1 MQIIVVFLPSLF
13 QHVFLLFVWCF
24 LCGLFIMFQIFCTFR
39 ISNLVALMI
48 RYTLYHLEH
57 TYLFEH
63 NDDHTISLAS
73 INLTM
78 SDMMAIFLPPT
89 CPIIILTCHLILGRI
104 YVKTT
109 GDNYIMSVNSS
120 LDLEHMLGKSNMI
133 YIGNYFKL
141 KKIIC
146 IHINN
151 HIYNA
156 NF

>member
-1 MQIIVVFLPSLF
+1 MMADILLWCQSCPNRNVVSQL
-13 QHVFLLFVWCF
+13 
-24 LCGLFIMFQIFCTFR
+24 
-39 ISNLVALMI
+39 ND
-48 RYTLYHLEH
+48 YT
-57 TYLFEH
+57 
-63 NDDHTISLAS
+63 
-73 INLTM
+73 
-78 SDMMAIFLPPT
+78 DMMAIFLPPT

-120 LDLEHMLGKSNMI
+120 VDLEHMLGKSNMI

-151 HIYNA
+151 HIYNT
-156 NF
+156 NL